1 MPGPRGDGVPMAGC
15 QLPDRTCGGCARKV
29 TQALQRV
36 DPQCEVQVDL
46 PAQLVQ
52 VRSDK
57 PREALRQAL
66 SDAGFAPA

>member
-1 MPGPRGDGVPMAGC
+1 MEEFK
-15 QLPDRTCGGCARKV
+15 LPDMTCGGCARKV

-36 DPQCEVQVDL
+36 DPQCDVQVDL
-46 PAQLVQ
+46 PAQQVQ
-52 VRSDK
+52 VRSNQ